1 MHGHGLNNPHI
12 AITFLSARISQLE
25 QEVAQLTADLEAFMP
40 IQRETML
47 RNTLESFERQL
58 TIAIEELAKQHELA
72 RGVDEPQTADEA
84 LLDKAVELATTQQSM
99 RLSRTMARLIWIAL
113 TRVCGEQRSSSHVYS
128 VTIAGLGNMRLTLN
142 SRGASV
148 LSMHTGCTTPIATAS
163 GAVEIDRI
171 PGGWMASLYG
181 EGYAPDKIIHADT
194 FAQLSAEIATQW
206 M

>member
-1 MHGHGLNNPHI
+1 
-12 AITFLSARISQLE
+12 
-25 QEVAQLTADLEAFMP
+25 MP
-40 IQRETML
+40 IQREEML
-47 RNTLESFERQL
+47 RSTLESFEGQL
-58 TIAIEELAKQHELA
+58 AIAIEELAKQREKA

-99 RLSRTMARLIWIAL
+99 RLSRTMARIIWIAL
-113 TRVCGEQRSSSHVYS
+113 TRVCGEQSSSSTVYS
-128 VTIAGLGNMRLTLN
+128 VTVAGLGNLRL
-142 SRGASV
+142 SMHPRGCV

>member
-1 MHGHGLNNPHI
+1 MHGLNNPHI
-12 AITFLSARISQLE
+12 AITFLSARIAQLE
-25 QEVAQLTADLEAFMP
+25 QEIEQLTADLDAFMP
-40 IQRETML
+40 IKRETML

-58 TIAIEELAKQHELA
+58 TIAIEELAKQRELA
-72 RGVDEPQTADEA
+72 RGVDEPQSADEA
-84 LLDKAVELATTQQSM
+84 LLDKAVELATTQQTVV
-99 RLSRTMARLIWIAL
+99 LSRTMARLIWIAL
-113 TRVCGEQRSSSHVYS
+113 TRCGEQSSSSTVYS
-128 VTIAGLGNMRLTLN
+128 VTVAGLGNLRL
-142 SRGASV
+142 SMHPRGCV

>member
-1 MHGHGLNNPHI
+1 MHGLNNPHI
-12 AITFLSARISQLE
+12 AITFLSARIAQLE
-25 QEVAQLTADLEAFMP
+25 QEIAQLTADLEAFMP
-40 IQRETML
+40 IQREEML
-47 RNTLESFERQL
+47 RSTLESFEGQL
-58 TIAIEELAKQHELA
+58 AIAIEELAKQREKA

-99 RLSRTMARLIWIAL
+99 RLSRTMARIIWIAL
-113 TRVCGEQRSSSHVYS
+113 TRVCGEQSSSSTVYS
-128 VTIAGLGNMRLTLN
+128 VTVAGLGNLRL
-142 SRGASV
+142 SMHPRGCV

>member
-1 MHGHGLNNPHI
+1 MHGLNNPHI
-12 AITFLSARISQLE
+12 AITFLSARIAQLE
-25 QEVAQLTADLEAFMP
+25 QEVARLSADLEAFMP
-40 IQRETML
+40 IQREEML
-47 RNTLESFERQL
+47 RSTLAHFEREL
-58 TIAIEELAKQHELA
+58 ANAIEQQAKYTELAKGEL
-72 RGVDEPQTADEA
+72 EPQSADEA
-84 LLDKAVELATTQQSM
+84 LLDKAVELATTRQTVV
-99 RLSRTMARLIWIAL
+99 LSRTMARLIWIAL
-113 TRVCGEQRSSSHVYS
+113 TRTCGEQRSSSHVYS

>member
-1 MHGHGLNNPHI
+1 MHGLNNPHI
-12 AITFLSARISQLE
+12 AITFIAARIAQLE
-25 QEVAQLTADLEAFMP
+25 QEIAQLTADLEAFMP
-40 IQRETML
+40 IHRETML

-72 RGVDEPQTADEA
+72 RGVDEPQTADEVM
-84 LLDKAVELATTQQSM
+84 LDKAVELATTQQTVI
-99 RLSRTMARLIWIAL
+99 LSRTMARIIWIAL
-113 TRVCGEQRSSSHVYS
+113 TRTCGEQRSSSHVYS
-128 VTIAGLGNMRLTLN
+128 VTVAGLGNLRL
-142 SRGASV
+142 SMHPRGCV

-181 EGYAPDKIIHADT
+181 EGYSLREVIHADT
-194 FAQLSAEIATQW
+194 YAGVSAMIAHQW

>member
-1 MHGHGLNNPHI
+1 MHGLNNPHI
-12 AITFLSARISQLE
+12 AITFLSARIAQLE
-25 QEVAQLTADLEAFMP
+25 QEVARLSADLEAFMP
-40 IQRETML
+40 IQREEML
-47 RNTLESFERQL
+47 RSTLAHFEREL
-58 TIAIEELAKQHELA
+58 ANAIEQQAKYTELAKGEL
-72 RGVDEPQTADEA
+72 EPQSADEA
-84 LLDKAVELATTQQSM
+84 LLDKAVELATTRQTVV
-99 RLSRTMARLIWIAL
+99 LSRTMARLIWIAL
-113 TRVCGEQRSSSHVYS
+113 TRTCGEQRSSSHVYS

-148 LSMHTGCTTPIATAS
+148 LAMHTGCTTPIATAS